1 MAGRSSR
8 NPCAS
13 HAPSPP
19 RSDADRE
26 RSGVLPVA
34 ARAARGLR
42 VPKPARWSPHGW
54 LHLEGW
60 RPPRREAPRSA
71 ARSPLA
77 RAGSGHP
84 QQPQPPAGAAGRG
97 GGNGPLGPG
106 RDGSAAATTSAG
118 CARTAG
124 PRRAPRS
131 RRADDPPH
139 CSPAPQARRALKR
152 ARLRAPAV
160 CGPPFSGAST
170 APS

>member
-1 MAGRSSR
+1 VIVNRLSGRKMGWQGAPAAIR
-8 NPCAS
+8 VI
-13 HAPSPP
+13 HAPLPP
-19 RSDADRE
+19 RSDAARE

-106 RDGSAAATTSAG
+106 RDGSAAITTSAG

-124 PRRAPRS
+124 PRRALRS
-131 RRADDPPH
+131 RRADDPPY
-139 CSPAPQARRALKR
+139 CSPAPQ
-152 ARLRAPAV
+152 
-160 CGPPFSGAST
+160 SGA
-170 APS
+170 P